1 MFKTRCCLLFSAIFF
16 MSHSAPPHFAI
27 QLCCPTLFHLKLLCA
42 CMSFTPCFYS
52 MCVIFSLCFKNLR
65 FIICAVI
72 LFLSIYWHYGSISLS
87 LVCLSVQCNLIFLL
101 FYEGEIMFFVFDHQN
116 GEINTKHILSVY
128 SITSNKYS
136 WDLKSEHCVFQS
148 AFRCCEFGR
157 CSKSF
162 KNITIPRNFLEIH
175 QDFIEKR
182 KNTLY
187 VIVKCDT
194 IVTTPQKCI
203 P

>member
-1 MFKTRCCLLFSAIFF
+1 

-42 CMSFTPCFYS
+42 CMSFTPCFFLYV
-52 MCVIFSLCFKNLR
+52 CYFLSLFHKLTFHHLCCDTFFVYLLSLR
-65 FIICAVI
+65 FYISFTC
-72 LFLSIYWHYGSISLS
+72 LS
-87 LVCLSVQCNLIFLL
+87 VCLSVSLCNVTSFFLL

-148 AFRCCEFGR
+148 AFGCCEFEC
-157 CSKSF
+157 CSKTLQYPGIS
-162 KNITIPRNFLEIH
+162 LE
-175 QDFIEKR
+175 FIR
-182 KNTLY
+182 
-187 VIVKCDT
+187 IS
-194 IVTTPQKCI
+194 
-203 P
+203 